1 MPDKHQ
7 FYSGETPDCT
17 SAKCKEV
24 EPQLQK
30 VCKSNKWP
38 PGYKVL
44 VCDASGQCC
53 YCLCH

>member
-38 PGYKVL
+38 PGHKVL